1 MTGYELVFITL
12 PSLNEE
18 ELNGTLQKFKKNLSE
33 YGGELI
39 HEYLWGRRRLAYEI
53 EGNDFGV
60 YHAWYFKGNGKTVDE
75 IQRQFGYSDNV
86 LRNQIVKTND
96 IDADASFLQ
105 NLIPPR
111 DENSETLEVN
121 ESQTINNQIE
131 ESEKTESL
139 LEKNNAEN
147 SEKVDM
153 AKENIEEKDNDNE
166 QANLEN
172 EL

>member
-1 MTGYELVFITL
+1 MTGYELVFITS
-12 PSLNEE
+12 PSISEE
-18 ELNGTLQKFKKNLSE
+18 ELNGTLKKFKNNLSE

-53 EGNDFGV
+53 EGNDFGI

-75 IQRQFGYSDNV
+75 IQRQFGYSDNI

-111 DENSETLEVN
+111 EENSETQELK
-121 ESQTINNQIE
+121 ESQSRDNQKDAR
-131 ESEKTESL
+131 EKTEIL
-139 LEKNNAEN
+139 LENNEAEN
-147 SEKVDM
+147 LDKIDSET
-153 AKENIEEKDNDNE
+153 ENIEVKDNE
-166 QANLEN
+166 T
-172 EL
+172 